1 MFLIWS
7 RVVETSLRLNS
18 TGSVTYLE
26 HHSVKH
32 LLPFAFIA
40 TPVLLIKTT
49 IRNQPNETL
58 TAALFCFHV
67 QKNMS
72 SFVVDQSSQKHCSSH
87 WKLISDLHMIV
98 TPVFKQTWR
107 FTGYF
112 G

>member
-1 MFLIWS
+1 MEISL
-7 RVVETSLRLNS
+7 SLRFVNS

-26 HHSVKH
+26 HHSVNH

-40 TPVLLIKTT
+40 IPVFLIKTT

-72 SFVVDQSSQKHCSSH
+72 SFVVDQSSQKHCSFA
-87 WKLISDLHMIV
+87 LEID
-98 TPVFKQTWR
+98 F
-107 FTGYF
+107 
-112 G
+112 